1 MAKFVAILMLSLAV
15 VNAQT
20 STKQCKGEK
29 FSNKKLLLK
38 VGEDHSIILR
48 RKKSNLSVSGI
59 IMIIINCK
67 VCCVEYLI

>member
-48 RKKSNLSVSGI
+48 RKKIKPERVWN
-59 IMIIINCK
+59 NNDH
-67 VCCVEYLI
+67 Y